1 LRLAGGLGL
10 AAFEGLDL
18 VVADPQARAVAAA
31 DPGLPA
37 AVGADLRLPGVD
49 ADALGRQLL
58 GQLRAGHVVAL
69 GDVLDLLLDFLVGG
83 DDRDLLSLL
92 DPTQFLHLDV
102 LVDQRAQGFLLQL
115 GQVLLGR
122 LHARRHHQQ
131 AHALH
136 QVVAG
141 DDVVVDDRR
150 DAFRQ
155 RIGARAAGAAAAGA
169 STVGGAA
176 GEAS

>member
-1 LRLAGGLGL
+1 
-10 AAFEGLDL
+10 
-18 VVADPQARAVAAA
+18 
-31 DPGLPA
+31 
-37 AVGADLRLPGVD
+37 
-49 ADALGRQLL
+49 L
-58 GQLRAGHVVAL
+58 GQLGARHVVAL
-69 GDVLDLLLDFLVGG
+69 GDVLDLLFDFLVGR

-102 LVDQRAQGFLLQL
+102 LVDQRTQGFLLQL

-122 LHARRHHQQ
+122 LQARGDHQQ

-155 RIGARAAGAAAAGA
+155 RIGARAAAAGAAGA
-169 STVGGAA
+169 STVGVRRGRGLLSQGGQAEARHGQGEDGSGAGRQFRHA
-176 GEAS
+176 TRRPHRYCRSSRRVQRKARA